1 MAILKAAIKERQ
13 AGKPAEEIYKTYQ
26 GQVRPNSAL
35 AMAIASV
42 PDPERKRR
50 YALLNYVLVA
60 LLVLLALSNLMAG
73 PVRLV
78 LFGLCMLI
86 FAFAIAR
93 FDGRVYPVLF
103 LLLLISAL
111 NSLVHGELLDLVLV
125 AAVIAVAF
133 VAQRKIFPNV
143 GPFGVKKSVDG
154 SYIWY
159 NQERRFAEPTAASS
173 SIPPATPLSPV
184 PPAATPQL
192 RRNWWSR
199 NWKWFVPAGCLTML
213 VCLALVVCAFVLVAI
228 SAVKSSSFYQTGVA
242 HAKSDERVQAALGSN
257 LHEGMFLPGDTRKK
271 GSLREYEFR
280 IPISGSK
287 GKGTIYL
294 VVAKSAGQY
303 QIDNLSV
310 KTNGGEIIDLNETNP
325 SSASNAARDQSNPA
339 TAQSDSNAKPL
350 FNSLNPSRALGTSP
364 HIRGDPDASVT
375 LEVFEDFACKPCAQQ
390 SESLKQL
397 EQTYHGK
404 VQVIFRNFPLAS
416 DPHAREAAYAA
427 EAAGLQGRFWEM
439 HDILYR
445 DQADW
450 VDSGAIAVCAS
461 KIGLSI
467 ARFLLDSMSEAV
479 RQRVEADQKKGV
491 ELGVTRLPATFLNGR
506 LLDLRSLN
514 PRELRSEIDAA
525 LNGLSPSTAPQIK
538 SGVFVGRPGVTSTP
552 DGSQRTDDQDIEA
565 LFQQWQAVIDADGV
579 AEEKCSATRWGQL
592 AEKGP
597 VSPADLSREDWRE
610 YRVAELGRIETA
622 KKCLAFLERPSTK
635 ARMSQLMATTERHGF
650 DQRKFFDLQ
659 FWRATNRRMIA
670 SNESKRLIEEH
681 WEEFLRNGF
690 PKEGPNLK
698 AWQRKYLRLEAEE
711 KAAREERHRIMAR
724 YQGG

>member
-1 MAILKAAIKERQ
+1 MPQLQSLCQVPAKSTHEPPSPPLSSPRSADTPASGLDSAVSEPPLPPASPPQPARVPLKRRAILKAAIEERQ

-42 PDPERKRR
+42 ADPERKRR

-103 LLLLISAL
+103 LLLLFNAL
-111 NSLVHGELLDLVLV
+111 NILVRGGGSWLLKLPDLVLL
-125 AAVIAVAF
+125 AAIIAVAF

-143 GPFGVKKSVDG
+143 GPFGVKKSADG
-154 SYIWY
+154 SYIWA
-159 NQERRFAEPTAASS
+159 RRLAEANAASS
-173 SIPPATPLSPV
+173 SLPPATPPSPA
-184 PPAATPQL
+184 PPAATPPH

-199 NWKWFVPAGCLTML
+199 NWVWFVPAGCLTML
-213 VCLALVVCAFVLVAI
+213 VCLALVVCAFVLLVVG
-228 SAVKSSSFYQTGVA
+228 AVKSSDFYRTGVA
-242 HAKSDERVQAALGSN
+242 RAKSDARVQAALGSN
-257 LHEGMFLPGDTRKK
+257 LHDGMFLPGDTRMN
-271 GSLREYEFR
+271 GSSREYEFR

-310 KTNGGEIIDLNETNP
+310 KTNDGEIIDLNETNP
-325 SSASNAARDQSNPA
+325 SSVSNAAGDQSNPA
-339 TAQSDSNAKPL
+339 TAQAESHAKPL
-350 FNSLNPSRALGTSP
+350 FNFLNPSRALDTSP
-364 HIRGDPDASVT
+364 HIRGDPDAPVT

-416 DPHAREAAYAA
+416 HPYAREAAYAA

-445 DQADW
+445 DQARW
-450 VDSGAIAVCAS
+450 VVTGTIGLCAS
-461 KIGLSI
+461 NIGLSM
-467 ARFLLDSMSEAV
+467 ARYALDSMIEAV
-479 RQRVEADQKKGV
+479 RERVEADQKKGA
-491 ELGVTRLPATFLNGR
+491 ELGVTRLPAIFLNGR

-514 PRELRSEIDAA
+514 PGGLRSEIDAA
-525 LNGLSPSTAPQIK
+525 LNGSPSPSSPRAAGAPSRRTVPATPPESSGKQRSLSTFNGSSVAAATCPTCWTSSSRATRPSRRPSAHAKPALVVASASAPQEAR
-538 SGVFVGRPGVTSTP
+538 SFAEPTS
-552 DGSQRTDDQDIEA
+552 
-565 LFQQWQAVIDADGV
+565 
-579 AEEKCSATRWGQL
+579 
-592 AEKGP
+592 
-597 VSPADLSREDWRE
+597 
-610 YRVAELGRIETA
+610 
-622 KKCLAFLERPSTK
+622 
-635 ARMSQLMATTERHGF
+635 HGF
-650 DQRKFFDLQ
+650 GITKIPS
-659 FWRATNRRMIA
+659 RAWSSAKRARRSADMTP
-670 SNESKRLIEEH
+670 SRPTETSS
-681 WEEFLRNGF
+681 
-690 PKEGPNLK
+690 
-698 AWQRKYLRLEAEE
+698 
-711 KAAREERHRIMAR
+711 
-724 YQGG
+724 